1 MKKVLDILT
10 GVLSCLG
17 TLFVIAAMFA
27 IICGLVFL
35 SVFLMVSAWGLLCG

>member
-1 MKKVLDILT
+1 MEKLVAFFWDA
-10 GVLSCLG
+10 LSCLG